1 MSVKGITDKKTR
13 TSLTIG
19 KTVKIGG
26 VSYKITGIDSSA
38 FANASKL
45 KSVTIGSNVRQIGA
59 KAFYNCKS
67 LAKVTVNTSKLTD
80 KNVGANAFKGI
91 KPTCTFK
98 VPKAKISAY
107 KKLFKAKGAGAK
119 IKVTG

>member
-1 MSVKGITDKKTR
+1 M
-13 TSLTIG
+13 
-19 KTVKIGG
+19 
-26 VSYKITGIDSSA
+26 
-38 FANASKL
+38 
-45 KSVTIGSNVRQIGA
+45 
-59 KAFYNCKS
+59 
-67 LAKVTVNTSKLTD
+67 NTSKLTD

>member
-1 MSVKGITDKKTR
+1 MYPTR
-13 TSLTIG
+13 
-19 KTVKIGG
+19 
-26 VSYKITGIDSSA
+26 ITGIDSSA

-91 KPTCTFK
+91 KGNLYFQSSESKDFC
-98 VPKAKISAY
+98 I
-107 KKLFKAKGAGAK
+107 
-119 IKVTG
+119 